1 MFLLRQTQ
9 TMFSLASGLYAQYF
23 SPQQINLLVVGVKG
37 VGKSTILE
45 RIKVTD
51 FPSSSHSHSSNTNN
65 NITKSAPLTIEAA
78 ISTITTGSALPAED
92 MEPLHHHDDDSNR
105 HHPSAS
111 STYRPANNPEFLR
124 TKIFLSEQAH
134 DFDAPSAREKSH

>member
-1 MFLLRQTQ
+1 
-9 TMFSLASGLYAQYF
+9 MFSLASGLYAQYF

-65 NITKSAPLTIEAA
+65 NSITKSAPLTIEAA

-92 MEPLHHHDDDSNR
+92 MEPLHHHHNDDDNSNR
-105 HHPSAS
+105 HHPSSA
-111 STYRPANNPEFLR
+111 YRPANNPEFLR
-124 TKIFLSEQAH
+124 T
-134 DFDAPSAREKSH
+134 